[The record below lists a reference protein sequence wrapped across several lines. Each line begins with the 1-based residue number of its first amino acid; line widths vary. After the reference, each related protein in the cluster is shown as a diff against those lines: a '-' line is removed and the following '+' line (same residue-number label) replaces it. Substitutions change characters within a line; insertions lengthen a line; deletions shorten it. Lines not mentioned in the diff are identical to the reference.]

1 MAHHPKREKKED
13 IMPRIRNIKP
23 EFWTDEKIISVPR
36 FARLLLIGML
46 NFADDRGVLED
57 SPLQLKVRIFPV
69 DADIGSREIKVALAQ
84 MEKVNLIFRWEV
96 ISKAYIH
103 ICNFNKHQVINRPS
117 YSPHPIPPDYQ
128 QHNNTH
134 GVLTEDSRA
143 DTDTDTDTDSSIV
156 TPNGVTR
163 DILPNVTPPE
173 TAKEVKAKADFETW
187 WKAFPNRR
195 KVGKPKCYTKWLQLR
210 RDKKLLPLLQMLTI
224 LERQKRSKDWL
235 KDGGDFIPGPHPYLN
250 QFMFMDE
257 SVGVTVSTV
266 PSHQPAE
273 EVMTPDN
280 VHKYADP
287 NCPECQGKGMLTK
300 EGPLGQM
307 RVRCACANINR
318 KGERP

>member
-1 MAHHPKREKKED
+1 
-13 IMPRIRNIKP
+13 MPRIRTIKP
-23 EFWTDEKIISVPR
+23 TFWIDEKVISVSR
-36 FARLLLIGML
+36 DARLLLIGML
-46 NFADDRGVLED
+46 NFADDHGVLEN
-57 SPLQLKVRIFPV
+57 SSIQLKAQVFPLDV
-69 DADIGSREIKVALAQ
+69 DLGAKEIQTLVVDLDQAGLILRWNIE
-84 MEKVNLIFRWEV
+84 EKG
-96 ISKAYIH
+96 YIH
-103 ICNFNKHQVINRPS
+103 IRNFNKHQVINRPS
-117 YSPHPIPPDYQ
+117 FSPHPLPPDYQ
-128 QHNNTH
+128 EHINIH
-134 GVLTEDSRA
+134 GVLTEGSLRETESGKRI
-143 DTDTDTDTDSSIV
+143 TDNGNSIV
-156 TPNGVTR
+156 TSKEVTR

-173 TAKEVKAKADFETW
+173 PVKEVKAKANFEIW

-210 RDKKLLPLLQMLTI
+210 RDKKLLPLPQMLTI

-287 NCPECQGKGMLTK
+287 NCPECQGKGMFVK
-300 EGPLGQM
+300 EGPMGQM
-307 RVRCACANINR
+307 RVRCNCTA
-318 KGERP
+318 KPQKKEKTL